1 MHMHFFTTGY
11 LHYLSVMGGRAFFM
25 FLYLVVLL
33 RLLGK
38 RQIGQLNIFDLAAIM
53 GVANAVQNGMTMGSG
68 NLSIGIQAVLILL
81 LSGRLLAAFLVK
93 EPHLECRLIGT
104 PSLLISDGNVV
115 EANMKRELITES
127 QLTASLHEH
136 GLTRPQEVRMAV
148 LEVDGSISIVPKG
161 DGPEAACDSIRLT

>member
-1 MHMHFFTTGY
+1 MKLHFFTPDY

-25 FLYLVVLL
+25 FVYLVVLF

-81 LSGRLLAAFLVK
+81 ITGRILAAFLVRQPGM
-93 EPHLECRLIGT
+93 ETRLIGSPT
-104 PSLLISDGNVV
+104 LLISNGEIVA
-115 EANMKRELITES
+115 EHMKREMVTES
-127 QLTASLHEH
+127 QLIAALHEH
-136 GLTRPQEVRMAV
+136 GLTKPNDVRMAV
-148 LEVDGSISIVPKG
+148 LEVDGSISIVPK
-161 DGPEAACDSIRLT
+161 